1 MGSMMEFYNS
11 NGETESISLQDMI
24 ECDIRSDLE
33 NNLHNSDIFTTAHS
47 LMTTM
52 SQPLDSSLNLTLTGM
67 LSSPHHS
74 LTNSLNT
81 IQTVELDGNG
91 EIPNLSWLQNV
102 SLNSV
107 PHVPSVENT
116 NPNLLV
122 DPQTGMPTLQASLMQ
137 SPAHQVQYISGQL
150 SVPGSPQSYVQ
161 HGQTL
166 QQRLQTVAQH
176 QQQPNRV
183 NYTTATTPVTVSSL
197 SQKSNIREEEKVFPK
212 PVYSYS
218 CLIAMAMKNSETG
231 NLPVSEIYNF
241 MT

>member
-1 MGSMMEFYNS
+1 MSSSADLATFLFPLFGAVPYVLLSFE
-11 NGETESISLQDMI
+11 
-24 ECDIRSDLE
+24 RS
-33 NNLHNSDIFTTAHS
+33 
-47 LMTTM
+47 
-52 SQPLDSSLNLTLTGM
+52 Q
-67 LSSPHHS
+67 
-74 LTNSLNT
+74 
-81 IQTVELDGNG
+81 
-91 EIPNLSWLQNV
+91 
-102 SLNSV
+102 
-107 PHVPSVENT
+107 
-116 NPNLLV
+116 
-122 DPQTGMPTLQASLMQ
+122 
-137 SPAHQVQYISGQL
+137 
-150 SVPGSPQSYVQ
+150 Q

-197 SQKSNIREEEKVFPK
+197 SQKSNLREEEKVFPK